1 MQSLDPSRNIVL
13 KQRKMFLGISSFTY
27 GWAIDAK
34 GPSGFLNEQDLVAQ
48 TISFGLECLQ
58 IGDNLPLHAL
68 SDAQLSGLRNALR
81 EKNIR
86 LEVGARGLTE
96 GHLSQYLDIAVSFQ
110 SPLLRFVIDG
120 ANYAPDIETIIAILK
135 NILPELKKHKIT
147 LGIEN
152 HDRFKAKELQRIMEA
167 ISDDH
172 IGICLDSVNSIGAG
186 EGLEWVADRLAHYTV
201 NLHIKDFMIRRFP
214 NNMGFTVAGAP
225 AGKGM
230 LDLSMIMEKLAKYNR
245 CQSAILE
252 QWVVPEN
259 NLDDTIKKEKQ
270 WAVEGIQYL
279 RQLSYFKSNILC

>member
-1 MQSLDPSRNIVL
+1 
-13 KQRKMFLGISSFTY
+13 
-27 GWAIDAK
+27 
-34 GPSGFLNEQDLVAQ
+34 
-48 TISFGLECLQ
+48 
-58 IGDNLPLHAL
+58 
-68 SDAQLSGLRNALR
+68 
-81 EKNIR
+81 
-86 LEVGARGLTE
+86 
-96 GHLSQYLDIAVSFQ
+96 
-110 SPLLRFVIDG
+110 
-120 ANYAPDIETIIAILK
+120 
-135 NILPELKKHKIT
+135 
-147 LGIEN
+147 
-152 HDRFKAKELQRIMEA
+152 MEA

-186 EGLEWVADRLAHYTV
+186 EGLEWVADRLAPYTV
-201 NLHIKDFMIRRFP
+201 NLHIKDFSIRRFP

-230 LDLSMIMEKLAKYNR
+230 LDLPMIMEKLTKYNR